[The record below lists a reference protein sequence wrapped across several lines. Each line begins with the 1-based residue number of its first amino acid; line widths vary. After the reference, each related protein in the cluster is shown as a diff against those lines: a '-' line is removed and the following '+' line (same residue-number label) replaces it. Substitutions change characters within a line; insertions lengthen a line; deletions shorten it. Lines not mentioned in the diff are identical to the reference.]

1 MERTRIL
8 SIQILEDIAEYLA
21 KNGLAKEDIFD
32 CKNGNTTWYDL
43 EDMVTNIIEQYN
55 NKV

>member
-1 MERTRIL
+1 MEKKRIL

-21 KNGLAKEDIFD
+21 KSGLAKEDIFD

-43 EDMVTNIIEQYN
+43 EDMIVDILKKGE
-55 NKV
+55 